1 LGHASQNAS
10 RGASADALEG
20 RAGRDLAHGVQ
31 EKAVLPDGGD
41 VGDGA
46 SAEGRV
52 VVAYLEEG
60 GRKIGK
66 PLNHWRW
73 QQRSVHWIDETNQYG
88 VTKKAKVMAVKLK

>member
-1 LGHASQNAS
+1 LGHASLNAS
-10 RGASADALEG
+10 RGANADAVEG
-20 RAGRDLAHGVQ
+20 RGGRDLAHGDP

-52 VVAYLEEG
+52 VVAYSEEG
-60 GRKIGK
+60 GREIGK
-66 PLNHWRW
+66 PLNQWRW

-88 VTKKAKVMAVKLK
+88 VTKKAEVMTVNLK